1 MTQDQ
6 LERFTLAQDK
16 IRQIREATDNV
27 DGEKMPEAALDYF
40 FETSNLCIGTFP
52 ILKRSEKGR
61 DREGKFCRFC

>member
-27 DGEKMPEAALDYF
+27 DGEKMPEAA
-40 FETSNLCIGTFP
+40 
-52 ILKRSEKGR
+52 
-61 DREGKFCRFC
+61 